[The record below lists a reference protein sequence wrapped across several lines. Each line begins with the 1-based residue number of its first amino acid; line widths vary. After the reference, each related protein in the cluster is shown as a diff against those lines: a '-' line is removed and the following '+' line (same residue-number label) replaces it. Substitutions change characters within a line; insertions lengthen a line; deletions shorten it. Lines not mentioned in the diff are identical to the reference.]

1 MLKYMS
7 FYRNR
12 LETIAYSAKKIN
24 MTEKHMTNNLNFW
37 DNFQTSTTFRWF
49 SKDEFNTSKLCRD
62 RLRILAR
69 RVDSMVLNVIIPAK
83 QPVIFVFDFWIDILQ
98 LNPWATQITF
108 IITISIRISRRRKVI
123 VVPPWALV
131 LDHPLEKST

>member
-1 MLKYMS
+1 
-7 FYRNR
+7 
-12 LETIAYSAKKIN
+12 
-24 MTEKHMTNNLNFW
+24 
-37 DNFQTSTTFRWF
+37 
-49 SKDEFNTSKLCRD
+49 
-62 RLRILAR
+62 
-69 RVDSMVLNVIIPAK
+69 MVLNVIIPAK